1 MVPDRL
7 LSACIVALYAW
18 AMGSMAWTGDA
29 YRVVGVADVP
39 FVAAAAVA
47 ASLVALAGFAGVIF
61 GRDARPPRTHT
72 HTHTHTQAQAQ
83 EGAGDGE
90 KQRPSLWMSTC
101 LYALVALPPCA
112 YLIDWYLRLP

>member
-29 YRVVGVADVP
+29 YRVVGATDVP
-39 FVAAAAVA
+39 FVATAAVA
-47 ASLVALAGFAGVIF
+47 ASLVALVGFAGVIF
-61 GRDARPPRTHT
+61 GRDARTRTHT
-72 HTHTHTQAQAQ
+72 HAQ

-90 KQRPSLWMSTC
+90 KQRPSLWMSAC